1 MAYGCSNGREDR
13 SERRRMVDVV
23 VVKVA
28 QVWFFSYAVFF
39 FFMELMDNGEGFA
52 YERWLTVKKALLVQR
67 KTLISLDTM

>member
-1 MAYGCSNGREDR
+1 MGVQMGERIDR
-13 SERRRMVDVV
+13 KEEEWSMLWLLRWLRFG
-23 VVKVA
+23 
-28 QVWFFSYAVFF
+28 FFLMLFFF